1 MFSVALAF
9 FVASSAPATAAVDTV
24 PPAPRVKERKI
35 CKVDDVATGT
45 LTPKRVCKTK
55 AEWEGRATQ
64 DGTPSTARP
73 AQAPGGSR

>member
-1 MFSVALAF
+1 M
-9 FVASSAPATAAVDTV
+9 
-24 PPAPRVKERKI
+24 
-35 CKVDDVATGT
+35 DDVATGT

-55 AEWEGRATQ
+55 SEWEGRATTQ